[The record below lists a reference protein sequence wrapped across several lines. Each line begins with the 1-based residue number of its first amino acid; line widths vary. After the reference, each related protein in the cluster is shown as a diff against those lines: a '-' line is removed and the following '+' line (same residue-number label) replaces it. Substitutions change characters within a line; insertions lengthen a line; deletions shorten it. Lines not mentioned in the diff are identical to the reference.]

1 MNTRTVQ
8 LPAYVSS
15 FGVSGS
21 DPAPGSDFD
30 GAETERPAPFE
41 RGALRT
47 ADFPSQGKLILRM
60 LAKLDNGLL
69 HVTLPDGQRAMFGSD
84 TCKDRQQPSTPVHIR
99 LNNWK
104 VCAAVLKSGDIGFAE
119 SFIAGDWL
127 TDDLPGLIELFV
139 HNRSA
144 VEAAIYG
151 TWWGNLFYRAKHLL
165 HRNSKHGSRKNI
177 HAHYDIGNDFYGL
190 WLDQGMTYSSG
201 LFSDAAA
208 NVATNTNTSNSTG
221 ASAAPLTVLSQAQ
234 DAKYRR
240 VLDELALPARARVLE
255 IGCGWGGFAETAARA
270 GAHVTGLT
278 LSGEQLGFARQR
290 LEQAGLSDSADL
302 ILRDYRDIDS
312 SYDAIASIEMFEAVG
327 EQYWPAYFSCI
338 ARNLKPG
345 GRACIQSI
353 VIADPL
359 FDRYRK
365 GTDFIQQYI
374 FPGGM
379 LPSPSAF
386 RQQAR
391 RHGLRM
397 VNEFSFGQDYARTLQ
412 IWRENFKAQLHHVL
426 KLKFD
431 YQFIRTWEF
440 YLAYCEAGFRAGSLD
455 VMQFTLEK
463 S

>member
-1 MNTRTVQ
+1 MNTRTAQ
-8 LPAYVSS
+8 LTVYGPAFDATD
-15 FGVSGS
+15 FGAVGTVGNIGT
-21 DPAPGSDFD
+21 DAD
-30 GAETERPAPFE
+30 RPAPFE
-41 RGALRT
+41 GAALRT
-47 ADFPSQGKLILRM
+47 TDFPSQGKLILRM
-60 LAKLDNGLL
+60 LAKLDNGVL
-69 HVTLPDGQRAMFGSD
+69 HVTLPDGQRAVFGAD
-84 TCKDRQQPSTPVHIR
+84 TRPSAPPVHIT

-104 VCAAVLKSGDIGFAE
+104 VCAAVLKAGDIGFAE

-127 TDDLPGLIELFV
+127 TDNLPGLIELFV

-201 LFSDAAA
+201 LFNDGDADANAAVAPCANAAA
-208 NVATNTNTSNSTG
+208 PHA
-221 ASAAPLTVLSQAQ
+221 VLSRAQ
-234 DAKYRR
+234 DAKYQR
-240 VLDELALPARARVLE
+240 VLDQLALPAHARVLE

-278 LSGEQLGFARQR
+278 LSSEQLGFAQQR
-290 LEQAGLSDSADL
+290 LEQAGLSANADL
-302 ILRDYRDIDS
+302 MLRDYRDMDGS
-312 SYDAIASIEMFEAVG
+312 FDAIASIEMFEAVG

-338 ARNLKPG
+338 ARNLKVG

-379 LPSPSAF
+379 LPSPTAF
-386 RQQAR
+386 RLQAR
-391 RHGLRM
+391 RHGLRL

-412 IWRENFKAQLHHVL
+412 IWRENFKAQLRHVL
-426 KLKFD
+426 TLKFD
-431 YQFIRTWEF
+431 YHFIRTWEF

-463 S
+463 SGAPD